1 MPDLIAHHLADVVA
15 VAVSTLLVLAY
26 GVSIAVRARRQ
37 GDRVVHSFA
46 ARMRARWVEKTM
58 SDAGSGILAVQT
70 LRNSVMAASFMAST
84 SALLMMGTLSFTSN
98 FESLAM
104 AFAPAAVHS
113 PAWDAIKLAALV
125 VTFFVAFYQFAMSV
139 RFFNH
144 VGYMINVR
152 GEDAGHGVA
161 RVVAFLNR
169 AGAHYTRGVRVFFG
183 CLPLALWLIGPIGLV
198 AGTFGLLVAYGFLD
212 HGPRG

>member
-1 MPDLIAHHLADVVA
+1 
-15 VAVSTLLVLAY
+15 
-26 GVSIAVRARRQ
+26 
-37 GDRVVHSFA
+37 
-46 ARMRARWVEKTM
+46 MRARWVEKT
-58 SDAGSGILAVQT
+58 
-70 LRNSVMAASFMAST
+70 
-84 SALLMMGTLSFTSN
+84 
-98 FESLAM
+98 
-104 AFAPAAVHS
+104 
-113 PAWDAIKLAALV
+113 
-125 VTFFVAFYQFAMSV
+125 MSV